1 MDSSMNEP
9 SLIARQRALLRDLI
23 QRSAERA
30 RAEPAIASA
39 FTEQVDNVEIEF
51 TEGRES
57 LDRRLAREQE
67 ENERQVEQGRSAI
80 EARYKVE
87 QDSIQ
92 REYVL
97 TSGQILEREQ
107 SEKEAAQTTY
117 QEACW
122 TIAAV
127 LEGAKNSAE

>member
-1 MDSSMNEP
+1 MTEP

-30 RAEPAIASA
+30 RAEPAIAA
-39 FTEQVDNVEIEF
+39 ALTEQVDNVEIEF

-57 LDRRLAREQE
+57 IRRRLVREQE
-67 ENERQVEQGRSAI
+67 ENERQVEQGRIAI

-87 QDSIQ
+87 QDTAH
-92 REYVL
+92 REYAL
-97 TSGQILEREQ
+97 TSGQVLEREQ
-107 SEKEAAQTTY
+107 SDKEAAQGTY

-122 TIAAV
+122 
-127 LEGAKNSAE
+127 